1 MRRLYSTLVV
11 LLFAAHPAWAQS
23 TAGDQQGE
31 TIRVLL
37 ERMERME
44 KRIAELEAKQPGGVA
59 NVSAS
64 AEAAPPTPPAQ
75 AAAAGQQPGEHQHG
89 AAVSASG
96 APLVETTF
104 PSLKISGYG
113 DVNFSSTNEKSSTSG
128 FNMGQFVLHMA
139 SPLSRRVSYF
149 AEVSLTAT
157 PTNYNVDLERAI
169 IRYDYNDYFKL
180 SFGRYHTPVSY
191 WNTAFHHGSWL
202 QTTISRPEM
211 IKFGGRFM
219 PVHFLGLQA
228 EGSIPSGGAGLNYSV
243 GVGNGRG
250 ATISRAGDAGDINN
264 NRAWIVSISS
274 RPSALYGLQFGG
286 SIYGDKITP
295 ASGPRFGEWIATAHL
310 VWTRETPEFLAEFSN
325 VHHNNLTTN
334 QVFNSQAFYVQ
345 VGYRLPF
352 EDKHWKPYYRYEYIH
367 VPKTEP
373 IFGVTATGVPDLSGS
388 SLGIRWD
395 ISDYAAFKG
404 EYRNS
409 RRGPGQPYVNGVFLQ
424 TSFTF

>member
-1 MRRLYSTLVV
+1 MRRMYLTLIL
-11 LLFAAHPAWAQS
+11 LLFAANPARAQS
-23 TAGDQQGE
+23 AAMDQQAE
-31 TIRVLL
+31 TIRALL

-44 KRIAELEAKQPGGVA
+44 KRIAELEAKQPGGAA
-59 NVSAS
+59 NVSVPG
-64 AEAAPPTPPAQ
+64 EAPPPAPAGQ
-75 AAAAGQQPGEHQHG
+75 EAAAGQQPGEHQHG
-89 AAVSASG
+89 PAVSASG
-96 APLVETTF
+96 APLVETTY
-104 PSLKISGYG
+104 PALKISGFG
-113 DVNFSSTNEKSSTSG
+113 DVDFSATNEKGTNSG

-169 IRYDYNDYFKL
+169 IRFDYNDYFKI

-211 IKFGGRFM
+211 IKFGGRFL
-219 PVHFLGLQA
+219 PVHFLGFLA

-243 GVGNGRG
+243 GLGNGRG
-250 ATISRAGDAGDINN
+250 FPISRAGDAGDVNN
-264 NRAWIVSISS
+264 NRAWVVSLFS

-286 SIYGDKITP
+286 SIYGDKITQP
-295 ASGPRFGEWIATAHL
+295 TGPRIGEWIASAHL
-310 VWTRETPEFLAEFSN
+310 VWTRETPEFLAEFAN
-325 VHHNNLTTN
+325 VHHNNQTTN
-334 QVFNSQAFYVQ
+334 QVSNSQAFYVQ

-367 VPKTEP
+367 VPKSEP
-373 IFGVTATGVPDLSGS
+373 VLGVPDLTGS
-388 SLGIRWD
+388 SLGLRWD
-395 ISDYAAFKG
+395 ISDFAAFKG

-409 RRGPGQPYVNGVFLQ
+409 KRGPGQPYVNGLFLQ